1 MKIEFNLIR
10 PLAQLEIKNGRRYT
24 YTDIARKA
32 KVNRQTV
39 RNLMTEPPDQINVHT
54 LGGLLDFFA
63 AEGMPIG
70 VADLFTVDD
79 TGGKE

>member
-24 YTDIARKA
+24 YTEIARKA
-32 KVNRQTV
+32 KLNRQTV
-39 RNLMTEPPDQINVHT
+39 RNLMGEAPDQINVHT

-63 AEGMPIG
+63 TEGMLIT
-70 VADLFTVDD
+70 VSDLFTVTD
-79 TGGKE
+79 